1 MAFISRAAFQSKEVP
16 LNLSR
21 SRAGGQG
28 SDELLSTWLEATEPS
43 KARCR
48 ARDRTVWFHRP
59 ANECFRTLDFAE
71 AIREEYRIKIIRN
84 LAVLF
89 FVVACVYISAS
100 AQAAPAGSPHA
111 PVNPSATPEARALL
125 KQIDQISGQFTLTGQ
140 HNFPNHVSRWSDRI
154 YDLTGKFPAIFGQDF
169 GFSGGEDKD
178 SVEGRPS
185 MIEEAKRQYRNGA
198 VIALTWHAVRPTDDE
213 PVTFRD
219 SVQGHLTDFEW
230 NELLTPGTDLNNRWV
245 EQVDVIAGYLRQLQD
260 AGVPVLFRPYHEMN
274 GNWFWWGG
282 RPGEHGSAAL
292 YRQLYNR
299 FVSVHHLNNLVWVW
313 NVNSPSE
320 NAGSIAEYF
329 PGPGFADVVTMD
341 IYGEFK
347 QSYYDDMVALAGDKP
362 IALAEVGAMPS
373 LDVLAKQPRWA
384 YFMMWSGLAESSNS
398 PEQLQAMFH
407 APHLLNRGDAPF
419 IAPSTPATGD
429 IEPATPKAIPQV
441 TTLMDRLH
449 QTRGTRILSGQIN
462 PSSSL
467 TEATQQVSMETSK
480 YPAIFG
486 ADIDAAGNATASNQL
501 VDEAVQQNAAGS
513 IVRLRWL
520 APNPVDVNQTGNA
533 GTSHDSRAI
542 ALTDFEWK
550 ELMTPGT
557 RLYQHWCAQVDA
569 VAASLN
575 KLQDKNI
582 AVLWAPYPQLNGK
595 QYWWAGRAGIHGS
608 AALDRMLFDR
618 LVNHDEVHN
627 LVWVWQAAPGGFGPG
642 ANGPYGEFFPGFLY
656 VDALELSVSR
666 TQSRFRTDTFLQGF
680 AIDKVIGIEINGPAP
695 DPAFFS
701 RETNWAWFLLGPQP
715 SGTAND
721 PSTAQALRTLYG
733 NPRVL
738 TR

>member
-1 MAFISRAAFQSKEVP
+1 M
-16 LNLSR
+16 
-21 SRAGGQG
+21 
-28 SDELLSTWLEATEPS
+28 
-43 KARCR
+43 
-48 ARDRTVWFHRP
+48 
-59 ANECFRTLDFAE
+59 
-71 AIREEYRIKIIRN
+71 KIIRN
-84 LAVLF
+84 SVVLYLAV
-89 FVVACVYISAS
+89 AS
-100 AQAAPAGSPHA
+100 ALILANAQTLATPIAAPHA
-111 PVNPSATPEARALL
+111 ASVNPECNSRGPCTLL
-125 KQIDQISGQFTLTGQ
+125 KQIDQISGHFTLTGQ

-213 PVTFRD
+213 PVTFHD

-230 NELLTPGTDLNNRWV
+230 SELLTPGTDLNNRWV

-282 RPGEHGSAAL
+282 RPGDHGSAAL

-299 FVSVHHLNNLVWVW
+299 FVNVHHLNNLVWVW

-320 NAGSIAEYF
+320 NAGPIASYF
-329 PGPGFADVVTMD
+329 PGAEYADVVTMD

-347 QSYYDDMVALAGDKP
+347 QSYYDDMLSLAGDKP
-362 IALAEVGAMPS
+362 IALAEVGAMPT

-398 PEQLQAMFH
+398 SEQLQTMFH
-407 APHLLNRGDAPF
+407 APNLLNRGDAPF
-419 IAPSTPATGD
+419 TAPVPLAASNV
-429 IEPATPKAIPQV
+429 EPVTPKALPQV
-441 TTLMDRLH
+441 KSILDRLY
-449 QTRGTRILSGQIN
+449 QTTGTYVLSGQIN
-462 PSSSL
+462 AAGSL
-467 TEATQQVSMETSK
+467 SAATRQVFQATTK
-480 YPAIFG
+480 YPAIFA
-486 ADIDAAGNATASNQL
+486 ADLDTTGDADSAKQII
-501 VDEAVQQNAAGS
+501 DEATQQNATGS
-513 IVRLRWL
+513 MVSLRWL
-520 APNPVDVNQTGNA
+520 APSPADIGQGGNA
-533 GTSHDSRAI
+533 VAGHDTREI

-557 RLYQHWCAQVDA
+557 HLYQHWCAQVDA
-569 VAASLN
+569 AATELK

-582 AVLWAPYPQLNGK
+582 AVLWAPYPQPNGK
-595 QYWWAGRAGIHGS
+595 QYWWAGYAGIHGS
-608 AALDRMLFDR
+608 AALYRMLFDR

-627 LVWVWQAAPGGFGPG
+627 LIWVWQAAPGGFGPG

-656 VDALELSVSR
+656 VDALELSVNR
-666 TQSRFRTDTFLQGF
+666 TQSRLRSDTFLQGF
-680 AIDKVIGIEINGPAP
+680 AVDKVIGLEIDGPVP

-701 RETNWAWFLLGPQP
+701 RETNWHGSCSHRRRPA
-715 SGTAND
+715 
-721 PSTAQALRTLYG
+721 R
-733 NPRVL
+733 
-738 TR
+738 

>member
-1 MAFISRAAFQSKEVP
+1 M
-16 LNLSR
+16 
-21 SRAGGQG
+21 
-28 SDELLSTWLEATEPS
+28 
-43 KARCR
+43 
-48 ARDRTVWFHRP
+48 
-59 ANECFRTLDFAE
+59 
-71 AIREEYRIKIIRN
+71 KIFKD
-84 LAVLF
+84 LGVLF
-89 FVVACVYISAS
+89 FAVACVYISAS
-100 AQAAPAGSPHA
+100 AQAAPADPPHAA

-169 GFSGGEDKD
+169 GFSGGEEKD

-213 PVTFRD
+213 PVTFHD

-245 EQVDVIAGYLRQLQD
+245 EQVDVVAGYVRQLQD

-299 FVSVHHLNNLVWVW
+299 FVNVHHLNNLVWVW

-329 PGPGFADVVTMD
+329 PGSEFADVVTMD

-362 IALAEVGAMPS
+362 IALAEVGAMPT

-398 PEQLQAMFH
+398 PEQLQTMFH
-407 APHLLNRGDAPF
+407 APNLLNRGDAPF
-419 IAPSTPATGD
+419 TASAAPATSS
-429 IEPATPKAIPQV
+429 IEPVTLKSIPQV
-441 TTLMDRLH
+441 KSILDRLYLT
-449 QTRGTRILSGQIN
+449 QGTHVLSGQIN
-462 PSSSL
+462 AASSL
-467 TEATQQVSMETSK
+467 SAATQQVFQATTR
-480 YPAIFG
+480 YPAIF
-486 ADIDAAGNATASNQL
+486 ALDLNATGEADSTKRL
-501 VDEAVQQNAAGS
+501 IDEAIQQNAAGS
-513 IVRLRWL
+513 IVSLRWL
-520 APNPVDVNQTGNA
+520 APNPADVNQTGNA
-533 GTSHDSRAI
+533 GASHDSRTI

-557 RLYQHWCAQVDA
+557 HLYQHWCSQVDA
-569 VAASLN
+569 IATAL
-575 KLQDKNI
+575 KRLQDKSI
-582 AVLWAPYPQLNGK
+582 AVLWTPYPQLNGK

-608 AALDRMLFDR
+608 AALYRMLFDR

-627 LVWVWQAAPGGFGPG
+627 LIWVWQTAPGGFGPG

-656 VDALELSVSR
+656 VDALELNVSR
-666 TQSRFRTDTFLQGF
+666 TQSRFRSDAFLQSF
-680 AIDKVIGIEINGPAP
+680 AVDKVIGIEIDAPAP

-701 RETNWAWFLLGPQP
+701 RETNWAWFLLAPQP

-721 PSTAQALRTLYG
+721 AATTQALRTLYG
-733 NPRVL
+733 DPRIL